1 MVTKN
6 IKLSICIPTYNR
18 PIHLENCLESIYISK
33 KIVKILNLKFVFLT
47 MGQNII

>member
-1 MVTKN
+1 MITKN
-6 IKLSICIPTYNR
+6 IKLSIVYQHNR
-18 PIHLENCLESIYISK
+18 PIHLENCLGRFILVK